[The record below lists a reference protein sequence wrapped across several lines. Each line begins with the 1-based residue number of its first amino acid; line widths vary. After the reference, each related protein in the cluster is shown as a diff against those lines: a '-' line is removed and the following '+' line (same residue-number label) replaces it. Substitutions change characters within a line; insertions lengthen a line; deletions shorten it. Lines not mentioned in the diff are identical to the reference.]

1 MSSKRHILVFAQ
13 AEGFQFHHRC
23 VMLQGAYVKILES
36 SQTLLEVIKRERQTM
51 KKQEQLMLSA

>member
-1 MSSKRHILVFAQ
+1 
-13 AEGFQFHHRC
+13 
-23 VMLQGAYVKILES
+23 MLQGAYVKILES